1 MAAAFFTREDMDTK
15 NNTLLIVTVVVI
27 LLFAMYILFMREDLL
42 GLLISLVLIITVGV
56 ITIILVE

>member
-27 LLFAMYILFMREDLL
+27 LLFAIYVLFMREDLL

>member
-1 MAAAFFTREDMDTK
+1 MAAFFTREDMDTK
-15 NNTLLIVTVVVI
+15 NNTLLIVTVIVI
-27 LLFAMYILFMREDLL
+27 LLFAIYVLFMREDLL

>member
-1 MAAAFFTREDMDTK
+1 MAAAFFTREDMETK
-15 NNTLLIVTVVVI
+15 NNTLLIVTVIVI
-27 LLFAMYILFMREDLL
+27 LLFAMYVLYMREDLL

>member
-1 MAAAFFTREDMDTK
+1 MAAFFTREDMDTK
-15 NNTLLIVTVVVI
+15 NNTLLIVTVIVI
-27 LLFAMYILFMREDLL
+27 LLFAMYVLFMREDLL